1 MQLQVLAS
9 APLHS
14 IHASLGPRIQLD
26 VITDTGVSGLWIL
39 GGIRVGRQCSQGN
52 FFSFPWPAPG
62 MVHGF
67 QRSGQ
72 VRLDELEE
80 PHSQGSASWGVVT
93 HSQQHFPKGT
103 PLIPAPTWKQMP
115 GPRTGCCLT
124 RAELLQEGVCSH
136 LQSGRAGEAPAQG
149 DVTGYDGAEARH
161 GTTCRKRREEGAM
174 SPCRAACAPQLTGSD
189 TRSPCPT
196 FQNTG

>member
-1 MQLQVLAS
+1 MLAS

-103 PLIPAPTWKQMP
+103 PSSQLPP
-115 GPRTGCCLT
+115 GSRCQGPGLAAALPGQSCCRKVYVAT
-124 RAELLQEGVCSH
+124 SRAAELERPPPRGMSLAMTALKPGTGPPAGREG
-136 LQSGRAGEAPAQG
+136 
-149 DVTGYDGAEARH
+149 
-161 GTTCRKRREEGAM
+161 RRG
-174 SPCRAACAPQLTGSD
+174 P
-189 TRSPCPT
+189 
-196 FQNTG
+196 